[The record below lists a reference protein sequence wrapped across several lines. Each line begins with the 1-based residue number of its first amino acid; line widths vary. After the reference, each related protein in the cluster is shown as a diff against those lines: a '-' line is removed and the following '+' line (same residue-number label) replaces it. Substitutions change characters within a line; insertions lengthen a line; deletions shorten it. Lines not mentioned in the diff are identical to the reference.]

1 MFEPQVAA
9 SCQSVSIWPII
20 TKSYRLSKIWTL
32 GECMIIQYITYIY
45 IYLQVIKYFFGGSW
59 TECNQ
64 EQSCDQASIVCVA
77 FFDCRILERC
87 SAMYMVTWS
96 TVKLPCLRDSLVVT
110 CVDKNHW
117 QGWYW
122 LHTQFGGTLLDQLVL
137 FVCEMFFDVFCGWLQ
152 GLVVGN
158 DSKQFSVRFWPQPKE
173 VEGPY
178 SECPTPGHGS
188 VVVDW
193 DMTNPATAENVF
205 KLWNQRYSGFLD
217 VQYHPVIF
225 FSALEFWNWNLGRK
239 KPHNDVQWSE
249 LNRAMCYFDDSSWG
263 VILRFRALLIT
274 QNQII
279 YIYITPKEPLWTA
292 ISFLSLAFH
301 PGCAGKSQGKL
312 SKDGTWIAGLD
323 DWGSLGSHS
332 RNEK

>member
-1 MFEPQVAA
+1 MFTFIGCVSCESSLCAGILRQSSYITGFNLELPSKTISCHILTHKTRAIDWKMFEPQVAA

-122 LHTQFGGTLLDQLVL
+122 LHTQFGGTLLDLT
-137 FVCEMFFDVFCGWLQ
+137 
-152 GLVVGN
+152 
-158 DSKQFSVRFWPQPKE
+158 S
-173 VEGPY
+173 
-178 SECPTPGHGS
+178 
-188 VVVDW
+188 
-193 DMTNPATAENVF
+193 
-205 KLWNQRYSGFLD
+205 
-217 VQYHPVIF
+217 
-225 FSALEFWNWNLGRK
+225 
-239 KPHNDVQWSE
+239 
-249 LNRAMCYFDDSSWG
+249 
-263 VILRFRALLIT
+263 
-274 QNQII
+274 
-279 YIYITPKEPLWTA
+279 
-292 ISFLSLAFH
+292 
-301 PGCAGKSQGKL
+301 
-312 SKDGTWIAGLD
+312 
-323 DWGSLGSHS
+323 
-332 RNEK
+332 

>member
-1 MFEPQVAA
+1 MILVTH
-9 SCQSVSIWPII
+9 SIWGNPA
-20 TKSYRLSKIWTL
+20 W
-32 GECMIIQYITYIY
+32 
-45 IYLQVIKYFFGGSW
+45 
-59 TECNQ
+59 
-64 EQSCDQASIVCVA
+64 
-77 FFDCRILERC
+77 
-87 SAMYMVTWS
+87 
-96 TVKLPCLRDSLVVT
+96 
-110 CVDKNHW
+110 
-117 QGWYW
+117 
-122 LHTQFGGTLLDQLVL
+122 LDQLVL

-193 DMTNPATAENVF
+193 DMTNPATSGKCIQAVEPKVKNG
-205 KLWNQRYSGFLD
+205 LLYSGFLD
-217 VQYHPVIF
+217 VQYHPVRYCIIF
-225 FSALEFWNWNLGRK
+225 LSALEFWNWNLGRK

-249 LNRAMCYFDDSSWG
+249 LGN
-263 VILRFRALLIT
+263 VLFRWLFLGHYT
-274 QNQII
+274 QIQGIAHYTKPN
-279 YIYITPKEPLWTA
+279 YITPKEPLWTA

>member
-1 MFEPQVAA
+1 MHDY
-9 SCQSVSIWPII
+9 PI
-20 TKSYRLSKIWTL
+20 Y
-32 GECMIIQYITYIY
+32 YIY

-122 LHTQFGGTLLDQLVL
+122 LNTQFGGTLLDQLVL

-193 DMTNPATAENVF
+193 DMTNPATAKNVF
-205 KLWNQRYSGFLD
+205 KLWNQRWKNGLLYSGFLD
-217 VQYHPVIF
+217 VQYHPVRYCIIF
-225 FSALEFWNWNLGRK
+225 FFSSGILELKFGSQEATQWCAVKWTGQCAISMTLPGALY
-239 KPHNDVQWSE
+239 S
-249 LNRAMCYFDDSSWG
+249 DSGHCS
-263 VILRFRALLIT
+263 LHKTKLY
-274 QNQII
+274 I

>member
-1 MFEPQVAA
+1 MHDY
-9 SCQSVSIWPII
+9 PI
-20 TKSYRLSKIWTL
+20 Y
-32 GECMIIQYITYIY
+32 YIY

-152 GLVVGN
+152 GCRYWLQAIFGPFLTTTKG
-158 DSKQFSVRFWPQPKE
+158 SWRALFWVPDARTWVCGGRLGHDK
-173 VEGPY
+173 
-178 SECPTPGHGS
+178 PGHSGKCIQAVEPKVKNGLLYS
-188 VVVDW
+188 
-193 DMTNPATAENVF
+193 M
-205 KLWNQRYSGFLD
+205 YSGFLD
-217 VQYHPVIF
+217 VQYHPVRYCINF

-249 LNRAMCYFDDSSWG
+249 LGN
-263 VILRFRALLIT
+263 VLFRWLFLGPYT
-274 QNQII
+274 QIQGIAHYTKPNYI